1 MSFTQRNVVHQFLDS
16 DGSFAE
22 GVVTFQLSETI
33 TNGPVTIVP
42 SDLPTATLDS
52 TGSIAIELAAND
64 DPDTIPAGS
73 TWNVTLQLA
82 GARSD
87 TYSITV
93 PSAGSGDV
101 DLGDLLPGEPQVQ

>member
-1 MSFTQRNVVHQFLDS
+1 MRNVVHQFLNS

-22 GVVTFQLSETI
+22 GVVTFQLSESI

-42 SDLPTATLDS
+42 SDLPTATLDG
-52 TGSIAIELAAND
+52 TGSFTISLAAND
-64 DPDTIPAGS
+64 DPDTFPSGS
-73 TWNVTLQLA
+73 SWIVTTQLV
-82 GARSD
+82 GARSES
-87 TYSITV
+87 YSITI